1 MACIGVTCA
10 VNATCYPTG
19 AFTSECQCDDGFEG
33 DGVNFCKEPSF
44 KHLMLM
50 FIILAAGLI
59 FLISIL
65 SIIVNLQRSV
75 MNDKKVTK
83 VQNKKKDPFNINW
96 HAYFIEWRNT
106 TISGRKPKARS
117 PLNLNPENEEGALGV
132 IPTTSFEYGHEER
145 AVDVPEARPDSCIDI
160 TESEDG
166 LTPERK
172 FGLDN
177 PGFDEVDVKAKTDIS
192 EPKIDL
198 NSPSSDE
205 QLVVREP
212 YTSKDSFK
220 ENRSSPR
227 VIKST
232 GGKSDQS
239 IVLTGHKKIEKY

>member
-65 SIIVNLQRSV
+65 SIIVTLQRSV

-117 PLNLNPENEEGALGV
+117 PLNLNPENEEDVLGGM
-132 IPTTSFEYGHEER
+132 PTTSFEYGNEER

-160 TESEDG
+160 TEDG
-166 LTPERK
+166 LTPEGN

-177 PGFDEVDVKAKTDIS
+177 PGFDEGDVQAKTDIS

-198 NSPSSDE
+198 NNPSSDE

-227 VIKST
+227 VIKSK
-232 GGKSDQS
+232 GGESDQS